1 MNTKLVIK
9 FFLIFFFCL
18 QSICSKAQCCDYT
31 LSMHDSYGDGWNG
44 ASLQVLINNISIGTY
59 SASNFGSTVTLSVCN
74 GDSLDLNYTSGS
86 YENENSYELQDS
98 SWNIVFQDGPNP
110 DTGSVFSSI
119 ADCNTPLAL
128 GVYPCTAIPID
139 TGQCVSADNTGS
151 PGSGWNPNCANYQ
164 GTDLWFIM
172 QVPPSGNLS
181 FETDSGTIND
191 SGIAVWTDSTCTN
204 LQLLGC
210 DDDGG
215 NGYFSF
221 LTLYDLTPNQTLYIQ
236 VWGYGG
242 ATGTFQLCVNDLG
255 TVVLDS
261 SELPIVIINTLQQT
275 IIENTKINCLMDIK
289 YNGPNNITYTTDSSN
304 IYSGNIGIEIRG
316 ASSASYPQ
324 KPYGIETRDSVGSN
338 NNVSILGMPAEND
351 WVLLS
356 NYNDLSL
363 IRNALAFKLFGDM
376 GNYSVRAS
384 LCEVVID
391 SSYKGIYLLGEKIKR
406 DNNRV
411 AISKLTA
418 TDTTGD
424 NLTGGYILQQ
434 NYWNSSNSFQSNYS
448 PIDHPGFDVHFVYEY
463 PKPNV
468 ILPQQKT
475 YIASYIDSL
484 ETALYSTDFTNTT
497 TGYRRLLDVKSFI
510 DYFLVNELSRNAD
523 GFKKSVFFNKNKYS
537 NGGKL
542 NAGPV
547 WDFDWAWK
555 NLGICNIYNNSN
567 GTGWAHHNNDCP
579 TDNYSTGW
587 YIRLLQDSTF
597 NNELRCTY
605 ENYRQT
611 ILDTTYIFTYID
623 SIKNLVQFAHERH
636 FKKWPILGMSGPA
649 PEIGA
654 IATTYNAELDTL
666 KGWINLRLQW
676 LDANIPGICSNT
688 GVSTFNISNGI
699 KCYPNPTNNY
709 FNIEYSLSAPTNVS
723 FIIYNYLGAEVLSIK
738 KERQNNGQ
746 HSLKL
751 ETINL
756 LPGIYILKI
765 QRGEDILTKKI
776 VVSR

>member
-1 MNTKLVIK
+1 MKFKKIIKLI
-9 FFLIFFFCL
+9 LIFFFCL
-18 QSICSKAQCCDYT
+18 QSIPLKAQCCDYT

-44 ASLQVLINNISIGTY
+44 ATLQVYINNILFGTY

-86 YENENSYELQDS
+86 YENENSYQLQDS

-110 DTGSVFSSI
+110 DTGNVFSSI
-119 ADCNTPLAL
+119 ADCNNPIAI
-128 GVYPCTAIPID
+128 GVYACTAIPID
-139 TGQCVSADNTGS
+139 TGQCIFTDNTGAPAS
-151 PGSGWNPNCANYQ
+151 VWNPNCANYQ

-181 FETDSGTIND
+181 FEIDSGTIND

-215 NGYFSF
+215 NGYYSF

-236 VWGYGG
+236 TFGYGG
-242 ATGTFQLCVNDLG
+242 GTGTFQLCVNDLG

-289 YNGPNNITYTTDSSN
+289 YNGPNNITYITDSSN

-316 ASSASYPQ
+316 ASSAGYPQ
-324 KPYGIETRDSVGSN
+324 KPYSIETRDSVDSN
-338 NNVSILGMPAEND
+338 NNISILDMPTEND

-356 NYNDLSL
+356 NYNDRSL
-363 IRNALAFKLFGDM
+363 IRNALAFKLFGEM
-376 GNYSVRAS
+376 GNYSVKSS

-406 DNNRV
+406 DDNRV

-424 NLTGGYILQQ
+424 DLTGGYILQQ
-434 NYWNSSNSFQSNYS
+434 NLWNPSNSFQSNYS

-463 PKPNV
+463 PKPNA
-468 ILPQQKT
+468 ILPQQKI
-475 YIASYIDSL
+475 YISSYIDSL

-497 TGYRRLLDVKSFI
+497 TGYRKFLDVKSFI
-510 DYFLVNELSRNAD
+510 DYFLINELSRNAD

-555 NLGICNIYNNSN
+555 NLGNCYIYDNSN
-567 GTGWAHHNNDCP
+567 SSGWAHHNNDCP

-623 SIKNLVQFAHERH
+623 SIKTLVQNAQKRH
-636 FKKWPILGMSGPA
+636 FNKWPILGMSGPA
-649 PEIGA
+649 PEIDA

-666 KGWINLRLQW
+666 KGWISLRLQW

-688 GVSTFNISNGI
+688 GISTISNSNGI
-699 KCYPNPTNNY
+699 KCYPNPSDNY
-709 FNIEYSLSAPTNVS
+709 FNIEYSLSATKNVS
-723 FIIYNYLGAEVLSIK
+723 VIIYNYLGAEVFSIK
-738 KERQNNGQ
+738 KGIQNKGQ

-751 ETINL
+751 ETENL
-756 LPGIYILKI
+756 SAGVYILRI
-765 QRGEDILTKKI
+765 QRGEDILKKKI
-776 VVSR
+776 VVTK